1 MHSVLKFGFG
11 QGSIYALILA
21 LATPLQAQTADQPT
35 STTEATRSRLQGL
48 EEIVVSAR
56 RREESIQSAPVAVS
70 AFSSEALAI
79 RNIQSSAEVAN
90 FVPNV
95 QFDAAASESGGG
107 ASSQIAIRG
116 IGQTDY
122 VITVE
127 PGVGVYLDGVYVGKS
142 MGSLMD
148 TVDIERIEVLRGPQ
162 GTLFGKNTIGGAIQL
177 FSKRPTA
184 EAEAYA
190 EITAG
195 SYDRI
200 DMKGAISGPV
210 SERVRVRVSGAYQS
224 RDGHVKRVTPEGA
237 DTGERQGNMDRLSGR
252 FVAEADLAENFL
264 ATLALDGTRIREQTP
279 GSILLKANGE
289 GGLPGLFNAGV
300 PGGVCLPEAGP
311 SRFTNPFCYNE
322 QYVRPLDSGV
332 TTASGFN
339 QSDADVLGASLR
351 LQWSGLDNMEI
362 TSITAYRDVK
372 VNIAQDLYSSPYFYG
387 NIGQDIDWW
396 QFSQEFQVAGNAADE
411 RLHYVL
417 GLYYSHEAATQ
428 RFPVNLMLVNFM
440 SGGEIKNDNYAV
452 FGQATYDFTEALSL
466 TLGARYTRDERRFNP
481 ALQEIVSYEP
491 APTIEIPGFVNVV
504 DGAFG
509 PPGTPLFPA
518 GWYKR
523 SSDSFTPM
531 ATVSYNFT
539 PDVMGYATVSKGFK
553 GGGFTMR
560 YFPPVMPD
568 PGTDPDDIVSYAGP
582 EKALSYE
589 LGVKS
594 ELFDRRL
601 RLNLAGFFTKYKDI
615 QVTYVIDP
623 DGPGPIGEFVP
634 VLANAGTAHIKG
646 IEIEATAVPTAWLR
660 LDGSL
665 GYIDAE
671 YKSFSEDALANFP
684 DAINLRLQNTPKWT
698 ANIGGTLIFFENET
712 GQLFARADYSYRSS
726 QFKEFSN
733 DPALFQEG
741 YGILGA
747 SVTYLSPDEHW
758 ELTVGGTNLTDEA
771 YIISGET
778 SSEYSRA
785 FVSRPRE
792 WYARLRFQF

>member
-1 MHSVLKFGFG
+1 
-11 QGSIYALILA
+11 
-21 LATPLQAQTADQPT
+21 
-35 STTEATRSRLQGL
+35 
-48 EEIVVSAR
+48 
-56 RREESIQSAPVAVS
+56 
-70 AFSSEALAI
+70 
-79 RNIQSSAEVAN
+79 
-90 FVPNV
+90 
-95 QFDAAASESGGG
+95 
-107 ASSQIAIRG
+107 
-116 IGQTDY
+116 
-122 VITVE
+122 
-127 PGVGVYLDGVYVGKS
+127 
-142 MGSLMD
+142 
-148 TVDIERIEVLRGPQ
+148 
-162 GTLFGKNTIGGAIQL
+162 
-177 FSKRPTA
+177 
-184 EAEAYA
+184 
-190 EITAG
+190 
-195 SYDRI
+195 
-200 DMKGAISGPV
+200 
-210 SERVRVRVSGAYQS
+210 SGAYQS
-224 RDGHVKRVTPEGA
+224 RDGHVKRVTPDGR

-252 FVAEADLAENFL
+252 LVIEADLAEDLL
-264 ATLALDGTRIREQTP
+264 ATVAVDGTRIREQTP
-279 GSILLKANGE
+279 GTIILKANGE

-311 SRFTNPFCYNE
+311 SQFTNPFCYNS
-322 QYVRPLDSGV
+322 QYVRPLDSLE
-332 TTASGFN
+332 TTASGYN
-339 QSDADVLGASLR
+339 QSDADILGASLR
-351 LQWSGLDNMEI
+351 LQWSGFDDMEI

-372 VNIAQDLYSSPYFYG
+372 VDIAQDLYGSPYFYG
-387 NIGQDIDWW
+387 NIAQDIDWW
-396 QFSQEFQVAGNAADE
+396 QLSQEFQVSGDAASN

-428 RFPVNLMLVNFM
+428 RFPVNLMLVNFL
-440 SGGEIKNDNYAV
+440 SGGEIKNDSYAA
-452 FGQATYDFTEALSL
+452 FGQVTYDFTEELAL

-481 ALQEIVSYEP
+481 GLQEIISYEP
-491 APTIEIPGFVNVV
+491 APTIPIPGFVNVV

-523 SSDSFTPM
+523 TSNSFTPM
-531 ATVSYNFT
+531 ATLSYDFT
-539 PDVMGYATVSKGFK
+539 PDVMGYASVSKGFK

-568 PGTDPDDIVSYAGP
+568 PGTDPDDIISYAGP

-589 LGVKS
+589 IGIKS
-594 ELFDRRL
+594 ELFDKRL

-646 IEIEATAVPTAWLR
+646 IELEMTAVPTTWLR

-698 ANIGGTLIFFENET
+698 ANIGGTVVFFEDQN

-733 DPALFQEG
+733 DPALFQDG

-747 SVTYLSPDEHW
+747 SLTYVSPDERW
-758 ELTVGGTNLTDEA
+758 EIAVGGTNLTDEA

-785 FVSRPRE
+785 VVSRPRE
-792 WYARLRFQF
+792 WYARLKVQF